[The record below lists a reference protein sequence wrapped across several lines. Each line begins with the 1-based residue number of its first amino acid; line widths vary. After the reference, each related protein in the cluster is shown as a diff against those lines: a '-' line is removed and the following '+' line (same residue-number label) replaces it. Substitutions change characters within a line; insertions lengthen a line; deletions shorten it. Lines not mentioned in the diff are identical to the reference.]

1 MPGASASFAGG
12 NASEESCSDRVLWRI
27 SGKSLELDW
36 IKKEVQRYVTFEQ
49 VIVQKVSFSVAC
61 NLGLGTI
68 GIACFTK

>member
-1 MPGASASFAGG
+1 MISHVGG
-12 NASEESCSDRVLWRI
+12 TVEQ
-27 SGKSLELDW
+27 LDW